1 MSRPESPR
9 LGVRGRGQAGK
20 YTLEQPPEP
29 LMMSAVGDRP
39 GRARYRAG
47 VCWHSMRLSP

>member
-29 LMMSAVGDRP
+29 REGAQQGCVGC
-39 GRARYRAG
+39 ARYRAG